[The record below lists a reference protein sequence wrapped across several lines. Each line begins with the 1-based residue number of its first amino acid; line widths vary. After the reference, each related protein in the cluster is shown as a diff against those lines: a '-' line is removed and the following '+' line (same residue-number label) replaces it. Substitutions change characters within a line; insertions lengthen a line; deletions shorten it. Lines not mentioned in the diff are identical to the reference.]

1 MQHSSPPQ
9 YPQLYNRNVCPVLA
23 ISFWLLLARPYIQQA
38 YADEIKRLREK
49 ADASLANGSRT
60 SKAKDDEISA
70 LALRN
75 LYLFP
80 HVTSTGQLIFTQP
93 MTHATATKHLAELR
107 ETAGM
112 SDRAFTWHGVVSV
125 DVPLL

>member
-1 MQHSSPPQ
+1 M
-9 YPQLYNRNVCPVLA
+9 CPVLA

-38 YADEIKRLREK
+38 YADEVKRLREQ
-49 ADASLANGSRT
+49 ADASFAAGSRK
-60 SKAKDDEISA
+60 SKAKDDDISA

-80 HVTSTGQLIFTQP
+80 HVTSTGQLTFSQP

-107 ETAGM
+107 EAAGM
-112 SDRAFTWHGVVSV
+112 SDRAYTWHGVVSV
-125 DVPLL
+125 DLQLL